1 MQPDIPTFRSAILDL
16 GLHSHSVAAFGS
28 WKRCPLRLNWGA
40 NPTLP
45 SQTSKPGGQTFP
57 TADWGAATG
66 QAAPSHRF
74 RVSDISAG
82 VGIVVTELGPV
93 ATVGFNDERY
103 FKLRTTV
110 VCLTLSAILW
120 DGLAR
125 GRA

>member
-1 MQPDIPTFRSAILDL
+1 MS
-16 GLHSHSVAAFGS
+16 
-28 WKRCPLRLNWGA
+28 
-40 NPTLP
+40 
-45 SQTSKPGGQTFP
+45 P
-57 TADWGAATG
+57 TAQLGREPDAPVTDVKTRWANFSHGGFGAATG
-66 QAAPSHRF
+66 QAASSHRF

-82 VGIVVTELGPV
+82 VGIVVTELGPA